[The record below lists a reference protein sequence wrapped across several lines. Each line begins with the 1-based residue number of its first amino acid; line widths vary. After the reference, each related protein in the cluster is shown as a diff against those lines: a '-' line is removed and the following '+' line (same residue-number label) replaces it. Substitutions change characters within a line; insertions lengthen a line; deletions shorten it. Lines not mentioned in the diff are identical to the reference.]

1 MPGEVWVIGYDD
13 SRLVRLT
20 HINLTTVARDPEQ
33 MARLAVEAVG
43 ERLKGEPGMPPRDI
57 LLDPAWWCAEPP
69 GQM

>member
-1 MPGEVWVIGYDD
+1 VPGEVWVIGYDD
-13 SRLVRLT
+13 SRLARLT
-20 HINLTTVARDPEQ
+20 HINLTTVAQDPEQ

-57 LLDPAWWCAEPP
+57 LLDPRLVVRGPP